1 MRYESLKQP
10 LAPPAVFARRMA
22 ASFAL
27 ALGLVGLS
35 LLVGMVGYRQLA
47 GLGWVDSFEN
57 AAMILGGM
65 GPLADLNT
73 NDAKVFAGL
82 YALYSGLF
90 LILVAGLVLAPAL
103 HRLLHRLH
111 IDDKDEEDDETDVP
125 ATQA

>member
-1 MRYESLKQP
+1 MRFESLKEP

-22 ASFAL
+22 RSMAVAV
-27 ALGLVGLS
+27 GLIGLS
-35 LLVGMVGYRQLA
+35 LIVGVVGYHHLA
-47 GLGWVDSFEN
+47 GLGWVDSFVN

-65 GPLADLNT
+65 GPVDPLKS
-73 NDAKVFAGL
+73 DASKVFAGI

-111 IDDKDEEDDETDVP
+111 IDSQDEGAQD
-125 ATQA
+125 